1 MLIAV
6 VGPRYSGKSAIEN
19 YLVSNKGF
27 VSLRLNNGPSE
38 NGSTETDFEDNKLR
52 STWTHSSDPQN
63 DYQSHFSTPLS
74 RAASK
79 HLSFLSLS
87 PLTSHVPWAEDSPE
101 PLSFPSPAAMLDYV
115 TVNWKDNFVTMDLCT
130 RDLVEKFIRR
140 PFFMLISVDAPVLVR
155 YSRSQSLEAESLEGF
170 LREND
175 ELTFG
180 HTTDGRD
187 GPSSLRSF
195 QDLVDIHINN
205 NFNEL
210 SELYTHLEGLNLLDP
225 QHLRPSWDAYFMT
238 LASLAS
244 RRSNCMKR
252 RVGAVLVRDNRI
264 LATGYNGTPRGLK
277 NCHEGGCGRCNGSS
291 TTFSR
296 PEECVCL
303 HAEENALLEAGRERV
318 GANAVLYCNTCPC
331 LKCTVKIIQTGIKT
345 VVYNLS
351 YKVDDTSALLFE
363 QAGVKLRRFDPN
375 QRLRLSTAD
384 DNLATRTL
392 LLSPAPGPNQTVAD
406 R

>member
-1 MLIAV
+1 MLVAI
-6 VGPRYSGKSAIEN
+6 VGPRFSGKSAIES
-19 YLVSNKGF
+19 YLASNKGF
-27 VSLRLNNGPSE
+27 VSIRLNAGQSE
-38 NGSTETDFEDNKLR
+38 NGNTGMDGEDDKLR
-52 STWTHSSDPQN
+52 STWTNSPDPPPE
-63 DYQSHFSTPLS
+63 DLSHFSTPPNK
-74 RAASK
+74 ATSK

-87 PLTSHVPWAEDSPE
+87 PLTPHVPWAEDSPE
-101 PLSFPSPAAMLDYV
+101 PLSFSNPTAMLDYV
-115 TVNWKDNFVTMDLCT
+115 TLNWKDNFVTTDLRT
-130 RDLVEKFIRR
+130 RDLVEMFIRR
-140 PFFMLISVDAPVLVR
+140 PFFMLISVDAPLLVR
-155 YSRSQSLEAESLEGF
+155 YSRQRSSEERSLEGF

-175 ELTFG
+175 ELVFG
-180 HTTDGRD
+180 QSNDGRFS
-187 GPSSLRSF
+187 PSSLRNF

-210 SELYTHLEGLNLLDP
+210 SELYAHLENLNLLDP

-264 LATGYNGTPRGLK
+264 LATGYNGTPRGLR
-277 NCHEGGCGRCNGSS
+277 NCNEGGCKRCNGTSS
-291 TTFSR
+291 SFSC

-351 YKVDDTSALLFE
+351 YKVDDASALLFQ
-363 QAGVKLRRFDPN
+363 QAGIELRRFDPN

-384 DNLATRTL
+384 DNVTPGTL
-392 LLSPAPGPNQTVAD
+392 LLSPVPDPN
-406 R
+406 